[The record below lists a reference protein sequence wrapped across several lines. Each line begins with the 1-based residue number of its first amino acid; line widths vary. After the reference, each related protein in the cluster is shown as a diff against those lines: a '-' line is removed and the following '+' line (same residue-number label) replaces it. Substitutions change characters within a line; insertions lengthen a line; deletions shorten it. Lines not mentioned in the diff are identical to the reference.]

1 LLFFDG
7 IPGKGQAV
15 AEAGED
21 KSRNLAVNR
30 LIESDLALFKG
41 KHDVAKAEFNAVGRR
56 NRVDMLRVKAQSVEG
71 GQNVA
76 GTGLSGP
83 RRQNRNE
90 KYGEQSEAD
99 AHESSVVKFGMTGQG
114 EVAVVSAQA

>member
-1 LLFFDG
+1 M
-7 IPGKGQAV
+7 
-15 AEAGED
+15 AEARED
-21 KSRNLAVNR
+21 KSRDLAVKR

-41 KHDVAKAEFNAVGRR
+41 EHDVTKAEFNAVRRR

-76 GTGLSGP
+76 GAGLRGSHGQD
-83 RRQNRNE
+83 RHE
-90 KYGEQSEAD
+90 KYCQQSEAG

-114 EVAVVSAQA
+114 KVAAVSAQA